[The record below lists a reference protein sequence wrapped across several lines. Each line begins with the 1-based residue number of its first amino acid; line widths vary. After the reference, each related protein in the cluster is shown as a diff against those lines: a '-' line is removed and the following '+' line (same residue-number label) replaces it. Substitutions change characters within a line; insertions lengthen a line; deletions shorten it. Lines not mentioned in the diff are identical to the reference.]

1 MFTHFLACHQCNPSS
16 IISCLEK
23 ARNDGRAVRTALT
36 RECFETLNDAWLSF
50 RPRARNARSRD
61 LQPFLDWVKEVG
73 RTFEGALH
81 RTILRN
87 DPCWLLQL
95 RLVLVR
101 ATTPERPL
109 DVQ

>member
-1 MFTHFLACHQCNPSS
+1 MVTHFLAFDQGNPSS

-50 RPRARNARSRD
+50 RPRARNARGGD

-73 RTFEGALH
+73 CTFRSEEH
-81 RTILRN
+81 TSE
-87 DPCWLLQL
+87 LQSL
-95 RLVLVR
+95 MRISYAVFCLN
-101 ATTPERPL
+101 
-109 DVQ
+109 